1 MTASPS
7 QLGARMTSSFIVWY
21 VRNFVDGLR

>member
-7 QLGARMTSSFIVWY
+7 QLGAKMMTRLTGVVIV
-21 VRNFVDGLR
+21 LQ